1 MSFVASDSP
10 QPSSQPSSQSTSLA
24 GGSEPGEQRGWVLP
38 TAGWAARLIAWT
50 HRRPRALLWV
60 AIALSLLARITL
72 LLRTHAMIDGD
83 EALVGI
89 QAHRILQGA
98 RPVYFY
104 GQAYMGSL
112 EAYLAAGVFAI
123 FGSSAWALRAVP
135 VALSIPLVYLTWRLA
150 LALLPRDLRAAPL
163 LAGLA
168 ALVAAAPPI
177 YDVVAQMRAWG
188 GQIEVYVITLALLL
202 ATVELADR
210 LRACAPPFE
219 LARRWLL
226 WGLLAGLGFWVNPL
240 ISYALVA
247 CALWL
252 IAPLLTRV
260 FPGPWRRLVERWPAL
275 WSSATGT
282 DTFRLGAAL
291 ACLALVVGAAV
302 GGLPAWLYA
311 IRHAGANLAVYFT
324 QPGVSP
330 SASAVARSGR
340 AAIGLAITVR
350 YFSCAAPR
358 ALDGWLPAEGL
369 GWQPLRALLLLPPL
383 VALVAAAWLLRQ
395 RLASSTLRIGLP
407 LLYAGAVTAVFC
419 LSTSAWPETKRC
431 DYDQAGRYAA
441 PLALA
446 LPFLLLALFA
456 APRLWSAV
464 RVWRRGPGAALSDA
478 ALRRG
483 WSAALAV
490 LLIAGVAQGATYLTA
505 SPTETFHSP
514 YYLYA
519 PPARMSP
526 LLAYLKQ
533 QGIQDA
539 WCNHW
544 IGNVITFESDGQTVC
559 ADYYDQVVRGGIAR
573 PPGTLERVRA
583 ASRPSFILILTE
595 PHPLLARELDAQG
608 IRYTL
613 AILPAEGVTIIT
625 PSRYVDPATVVAGLA
640 EDYGQNA
647 KR

>member
-1 MSFVASDSP
+1 MAGSP
-10 QPSSQPSSQSTSLA
+10 P
-24 GGSEPGEQRGWVLP
+24 RGW
-38 TAGWAARLIAWT
+38 AGSRCARCCCC
-50 HRRPRALLWV
+50 
-60 AIALSLLARITL
+60 
-72 LLRTHAMIDGD
+72 LR
-83 EALVGI
+83 
-89 QAHRILQGA
+89 
-98 RPVYFY
+98 
-104 GQAYMGSL
+104 
-112 EAYLAAGVFAI
+112 
-123 FGSSAWALRAVP
+123 W
-135 VALSIPLVYLTWRLA
+135 WR
-150 LALLPRDLRAAPL
+150 
-163 LAGLA
+163 
-168 ALVAAAPPI
+168 
-177 YDVVAQMRAWG
+177 W
-188 GQIEVYVITLALLL
+188 
-202 ATVELADR
+202 
-210 LRACAPPFE
+210 
-219 LARRWLL
+219 
-226 WGLLAGLGFWVNPL
+226 
-240 ISYALVA
+240 
-247 CALWL
+247 
-252 IAPLLTRV
+252 
-260 FPGPWRRLVERWPAL
+260 WP
-275 WSSATGT
+275 
-282 DTFRLGAAL
+282 
-291 ACLALVVGAAV
+291 
-302 GGLPAWLYA
+302 
-311 IRHAGANLAVYFT
+311 
-324 QPGVSP
+324 
-330 SASAVARSGR
+330 
-340 AAIGLAITVR
+340 
-350 YFSCAAPR
+350 
-358 ALDGWLPAEGL
+358 
-369 GWQPLRALLLLPPL
+369 
-383 VALVAAAWLLRQ
+383 
-395 RLASSTLRIGLP
+395 
-407 LLYAGAVTAVFC
+407 
-419 LSTSAWPETKRC
+419 
-431 DYDQAGRYAA
+431 